1 MKSYIMILRWIF
13 WALVIVTMCY
23 FTFRKSNILGKLR
36 WLWALAVWL
45 VLCVAFY
52 RCYFLRQPLR
62 DVPHNEDLFVSPA
75 NWEIIAIIKNPTDH
89 TIIYKDNNEVLDHFI
104 DWIGS
109 WATMVS
115 IMMTPLDVHY
125 QRSPNNATLIEEK
138 YVRWKRRNAMKTD
151 PTMKST
157 LQNEYN
163 AMLFES
169 NNWARYRIVQIA
181 WTMARRIVSYVD
193 IDDEVEQWDVI
204 WLIRFWSQVTIIF
217 DSNVEVIAKIW
228 DKVVD
233 GETILAKMKKT
244 VDDDEMEVFEN

>member
-1 MKSYIMILRWIF
+1 MKKYKMLIRWIF
-13 WALVIVTMCY
+13 WIIVIILVC
-23 FTFRKSNILGKLR
+23 
-36 WLWALAVWL
+36 
-45 VLCVAFY
+45 CVAFY
-52 RCYFLRQPLR
+52 RCYFLRQPFR
-62 DVPHNEDLFVSPA
+62 KIPNNENVFVSPA
-75 NWEIIAIIKNPTDH
+75 NWEVIAIIKNPTDH
-89 TIIYKDNNEVLDHFI
+89 TVIYKNNNEVLDHFI

-115 IMMTPLDVHY
+115 IMMTPMDVHY

-138 YVRWKRRNAMKTD
+138 YVRWKKRNAMKTD

-169 NNWARYRIVQIA
+169 NNGVRYRIVQIA
-181 WTMARRIVSYVD
+181 WTMARRIVSFVD
-193 IDDEVEQWDVI
+193 IDDYVNQWEVI

-217 DSNVEVIAKIW
+217 DSNVEVIANIW

-233 GETILAKMKKT
+233 GETILAKIKWEVKSG
-244 VDDDEMEVFEN
+244 EMEIFEEEW

>member
-1 MKSYIMILRWIF
+1 MRKFRMLLRRIF
-13 WALVIVTMCY
+13 WILMIILVCCI
-23 FTFRKSNILGKLR
+23 
-36 WLWALAVWL
+36 
-45 VLCVAFY
+45 AFY
-52 RCYFLRQPLR
+52 RCYFLRQPYR
-62 DVPHNEDLFVSPA
+62 DVPDDENVFVSPA

-89 TIIYKDNNEVLDHFI
+89 TVIYKDNNQVLDHFI

-115 IMMTPLDVHY
+115 IMMTPMNVHY

-138 YVRWKRRNAMKTD
+138 YVRGKRRNAMKKD

-169 NNWARYRIVQIA
+169 NNWVRYRIVQIA
-181 WTMARRIVSYVD
+181 GTMARRIVSFVD
-193 IDDEVEQWDVI
+193 IDDEVEQWEVI
-204 WLIRFWSQVTIIF
+204 GLIKFWSQVTIIF

-228 DKVVD
+228 DKVTD
-233 GETILAKMKKT
+233 GETVLAKMKEF
-244 VDDDEMEVFEN
+244 VDDDEMEMFEWEW

>member
-1 MKSYIMILRWIF
+1 MKKYKMLIRWIF
-13 WALVIVTMCY
+13 WIIVIILVC
-23 FTFRKSNILGKLR
+23 
-36 WLWALAVWL
+36 
-45 VLCVAFY
+45 CVAFY
-52 RCYFLRQPLR
+52 RCYFLRQPFR
-62 DVPHNEDLFVSPA
+62 KIPNNENVFVSPA
-75 NWEIIAIIKNPTDH
+75 NWEVIAIIKNPTDH
-89 TIIYKDNNEVLDHFI
+89 TVIYKNNNEVLDHFI

-115 IMMTPLDVHY
+115 IMMTPMDVHY

-138 YVRWKRRNAMKTD
+138 YVRWKKRNAMKTD

-169 NNWARYRIVQIA
+169 NNGVRYRIVQIA
-181 WTMARRIVSYVD
+181 WTMARRIVSFVD
-193 IDDEVEQWDVI
+193 IDDYVNQWEVI

-217 DSNVEVIAKIW
+217 DSNVEVIANIW

-233 GETILAKMKKT
+233 GETILAKIKWEAESGKM
-244 VDDDEMEVFEN
+244 EMFEEEW